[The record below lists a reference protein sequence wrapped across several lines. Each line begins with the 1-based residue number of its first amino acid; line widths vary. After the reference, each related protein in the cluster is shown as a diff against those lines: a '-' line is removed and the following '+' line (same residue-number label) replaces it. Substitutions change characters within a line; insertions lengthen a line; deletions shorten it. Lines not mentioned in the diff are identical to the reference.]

1 MKCRDLLELKSFDT
15 IDLVAGENGLDHV
28 ITWVYI
34 NQDTSVG
41 DWIHGGELVFLTG
54 METAYEENTLL
65 EICRECIE
73 YSVAGIVILIC
84 NEYIGKIP
92 EVVIELAD
100 IKKMPLFRMP
110 WNLKLVDVT
119 KEIAN
124 TIIVSQLQEKSASK
138 FFYELLF
145 NEIFSSNSVKS
156 MALHCGVDIE
166 QPAMLMVF
174 RPIIKQSEDP
184 NKRENVLVLF
194 QRKLDDL
201 FRGLHINAI
210 AYIFMDEILVFSN
223 LAEENECEKVI
234 KEIKILSKSFINK
247 FSEVNIFGGVGELCT
262 DISYI
267 RFCYKEAKQSL
278 IFSEQSGSNVAVHTF
293 SEMGVLRLIINKKD
307 VVIIEGYCYDTLK
320 PLIDFDNKKS
330 TEYLKT
336 LKVYLKNNCS
346 LVKAAEELFIHRNT
360 MVYRVDKLKEFL
372 HTDFEDMY
380 VKAELINALKLLEYY
395 SFDTT
400 KMTNGLF
407 Y

>member
-15 IDLVAGENGLDHV
+15 IDLVAGENGLDHI

-54 METAYEENTLL
+54 METMYEENTLL

-73 YSVAGIVILIC
+73 YSVAGIVILTC
-84 NEYIGKIP
+84 KEYIDEIP

-119 KEIAN
+119 KEIAD
-124 TIIVSQLQEKSASK
+124 TIIVSQLQERSASK
-138 FFYELLF
+138 FFFELLF
-145 NEIFSSNSVKS
+145 SEIFSSNSVKS
-156 MALHCGVDIE
+156 MALHFGVDIE

-174 RPIIKQSEDP
+174 RPTIKQSEDP
-184 NKRENVLVLF
+184 NKRENVIVLF
-194 QRKLDDL
+194 QRKLDEL
-201 FRGLHINAI
+201 FGILNVNAI
-210 AYIFMDEILVFSN
+210 TYIFMDEILVFSN
-223 LAEENECEKVI
+223 LTEVNECEKIV
-234 KEIKILSKSFINK
+234 KEIKTLSKSFTNK
-247 FSEVNIFGGVGELCT
+247 FSEVNIFGGVGEPCT

-267 RFCYKEAKQSL
+267 RFSYKEAKQSL
-278 IFSEQSGSNVAVHTF
+278 IFSEQSGLNVAVHTF

-307 VVIIEGYCYDTLK
+307 AAIIEEYCYDTLK

-336 LKVYLKNNCS
+336 LKVYLSNNCC

-360 MVYRVDKLKEFL
+360 MVYRVEKLKEFL
-372 HTDFEDMY
+372 RTDFEDMY

-400 KMTNGLF
+400 KMIN
-407 Y
+407 